1 MNAERRFDVVVWGA
15 TGFTGRLVAKY
26 LAEHAGPTLRWA
38 IGGRSKQK
46 LEEIRS
52 SLPATHS
59 ELPLLVHD
67 ATSSSS
73 MTALA
78 REARVICTT
87 VGPYARHGKQLARAC
102 AAEGTDYCD
111 LTGEPPFIRWSIDEL
126 HVEAERTGARIVH
139 TCGFDSI
146 PSDLGV
152 LLLAEKLGGPLETV
166 RFVLTDSRGGLSG
179 GTIAS
184 ALGIAEDMQADP
196 KVRRV
201 MKDPSSFDPG
211 PLGSHPRTRRKGPPL
226 VHYNADLEKYVAP
239 FPMAAV
245 NERVVRRSNRLQGD
259 RYGEDF
265 DYRESMVV
273 GSTLKGLPAA
283 VGVTLGLG
291 GFALLS
297 AFKPTRDLLQKALPK
312 PGEGPSERSR
322 ARGFF
327 KCALFAKQG
336 DRTIATAHVE
346 GTSDPGYGETAK
358 MLGEA
363 AMCLAQDPR
372 SERFRGGVLTPA
384 TAMGMALVERL
395 RKAGMRFE
403 VV

>member
-1 MNAERRFDVVVWGA
+1 MNSADRTFDIVVWGA

-26 LAEHAGPTLRWA
+26 LAEHGDPALRWA
-38 IGGRSKQK
+38 IGGRNKQK
-46 LEEIRS
+46 LEEIRA
-52 SLPATHS
+52 SLPANR
-59 ELPLLVHD
+59 EVGMVVHD

-73 MTALA
+73 MTELA
-78 REARVICTT
+78 RSARVVCTT
-87 VGPYARHGKQLARAC
+87 VGPYARHGKELASAC

-126 HVEAERTGARIVH
+126 EILAKRTGARIVH

-152 LLLAEKLGGPLETV
+152 LLLADKLGGPIDAV
-166 RFVLTDSRGGLSG
+166 RFVLTESRGGMSG

-196 KVRRV
+196 TVRRV

-211 PLGSHPRTRRKGPPL
+211 PLGSHDRPRRKGPPL
-226 VHYNADLEKYVAP
+226 IHWNEDVKRFVAP
-239 FPMAAV
+239 FPMAVV
-245 NERVVRRSNRLQGD
+245 NERVVRRSNRLMGD

-273 GSTLKGLPAA
+273 GNAWKGLPGA
-283 VGVTLGLG
+283 LGLTVGMG

-297 AFKPTRDLLQKALPK
+297 AFKPTRDLLAKALPK
-312 PGEGPSERSR
+312 PGEGPSERTRS
-322 ARGFF
+322 RGFF
-327 KCALFAKQG
+327 KCALFAKRG
-336 DRTIATAHVE
+336 DETLATAHVE

-363 AMCLAQDPR
+363 AMCLALDPR
-372 SERFRGGVLTPA
+372 SEQFPGGVLTPA
-384 TAMGMALVERL
+384 TAMGMKLVDRL
-395 RKAGMRFE
+395 RRAGMRFE
-403 VV
+403 VA

>member
-1 MNAERRFDVVVWGA
+1 MNGERTFDVVVWGA

-26 LAEHAGPTLRWA
+26 LAEHGDPALRWA
-38 IGGRSKQK
+38 IGGRNKQK
-46 LEEIRS
+46 LEEIKAT
-52 SLPATHS
+52 LPANR
-59 ELPLLVHD
+59 ELAMVVHD

-73 MTALA
+73 MTELA
-78 REARVICTT
+78 RSTRVVCTT
-87 VGPYARHGKQLARAC
+87 VGPYARHGKELANAC

-126 HVEAERTGARIVH
+126 EVLAKRTGARIVH

-152 LLLAEKLGGPLETV
+152 LLLADKLGGPIEAV
-166 RFVLTDSRGGLSG
+166 RFVLTESRGGMSG

-184 ALGIAEDMQADP
+184 ALGIAEDMQSDP

-201 MKDPSSFDPG
+201 LKDPNSFDPG
-211 PLGSHPRTRRKGPPL
+211 PLGARDRTRRKGPSL
-226 VHYNADLEKYVAP
+226 IHWNADVEKFVAP
-239 FPMAAV
+239 FPMGVV
-245 NERVVRRSNRLQGD
+245 NERVVRRSNRLMGD

-273 GSTLKGLPAA
+273 GSAMKGLPGALGLT
-283 VGVTLGLG
+283 VGLG

-297 AFKPTRDLLQKALPK
+297 AFKPTRDLLAKALPK

-322 ARGFF
+322 SRGFF
-327 KCALFAKQG
+327 KCSLFAKRG
-336 DRTIATAHVE
+336 EETLATAHVE

-363 AMCLAQDPR
+363 AMCLALDPR
-372 SERFRGGVLTPA
+372 SEQFSGGVLTPA
-384 TAMGMALVERL
+384 TAMGMKLVDRL
-395 RKAGMRFE
+395 RRAGMRFE
-403 VV
+403 VI